1 MNSKKYSLRPFGQRS
16 IASTFL
22 FRASNR
28 SSDCEKNL
36 VTKAPSQKGSHLS
49 LSDFLNR
56 SLHRSSVLPSSVQGK
71 ELHFSSALSGQD
83 FNTGAEGESGK
94 KQKGEAEVKLSI
106 DGAFDMFKNVGKE
119 KSQSHNSHVT
129 NETEIFYEDDLQQT
143 RKRRNLSEGDDDKPP
158 ARKRLVVLGE
168 DLKPTQNENGAG
180 WWDDQMEGVDNEEVG
195 CNDVWEGVGCTTLGG
210 RRMAVES
217 FNRLKTNCFKEFVSY
232 YGTDAKQQERSS
244 VMERNYACFSCFLE
258 K

>member
-1 MNSKKYSLRPFGQRS
+1 MNSKKCSLRPFGQRS

-71 ELHFSSALSGQD
+71 ELRFSSALSGHD

-143 RKRRNLSEGDDDKPP
+143 RKRRNLSED
-158 ARKRLVVLGE
+158 
-168 DLKPTQNENGAG
+168 ENGGG

-195 CNDVWEGVGCTTLGG
+195 CNDVWKELDVPHLGAEHKKKDIDLCLTC
-210 RRMAVES
+210 RRMGVEL
-217 FNRLKTNCFKEFVSY
+217 FNRLKTNCFKEFSY

-244 VMERNYACFSCFLE
+244 VMEKKVRMLFLFA
-258 K
+258 

>member
-1 MNSKKYSLRPFGQRS
+1 MNSKKCSLRPFGQRS

-36 VTKAPSQKGSHLS
+36 VNKAPSQKGSQHS

-56 SLHRSSVLPSSVQGK
+56 NLHRSSVLPSTVQGEK
-71 ELHFSSALSGQD
+71 LRFSSALSGQD

-94 KQKGEAEVKLSI
+94 KQKGEAKVKLSI

-119 KSQSHNSHVT
+119 KSQSHSSHVT
-129 NETEIFYEDDLQQT
+129 NEAEIFYEDDLQQT
-143 RKRRNLSEGDDDKPP
+143 RKRRNLSEGHDDKPP

-168 DLKPTQNENGAG
+168 DSKPAQSTRRKNFAHEEPRPLFNHYENGGG

-210 RRMAVES
+210 IEWH
-217 FNRLKTNCFKEFVSY
+217 
-232 YGTDAKQQERSS
+232 
-244 VMERNYACFSCFLE
+244 
-258 K
+258 